1 MDASRSRPDGPSSS
15 EEISARLFCCR
26 FMRRWVPLAYR
37 EELYHILRMTGP
49 LLASRILNYLH
60 PFVVT
65 IFCGRLGNSALA
77 GYAMACAFIN
87 VTSAS
92 ICLGLCFACDTL
104 VSQTFGGGKLL
115 RVGVILQKSI
125 LILMVFCLA
134 SWGVLVNTEAF
145 LLLLGQDAEVARI
158 AQVYSMAYLP
168 AIPAL
173 ALHQLQMSYLQNQG
187 MIMPL
192 VYAAF
197 LANIANL
204 LTNFFLFWLDFGVPG
219 SAAANSLSII
229 YNCGFLF
236 LYIRCRNLHAKSW
249 GGWTTE
255 CLQDWS
261 SYMKLAIPSAMMCCF
276 EWWIY
281 EIGGFLAGMISEED
295 LGAQHVVIMLAY
307 VNYMIPLGV
316 QVVACVRVGNALG
329 AGDTDG
335 AIFTSKVVLTFTAV
349 LAVLQAIVLGAPKR
363 VIAYIF
369 TSDENIAELVSE
381 LMSVYI
387 VLQLCN
393 GIFCVSMGI
402 LLGTGQQKIAAIAN
416 PIGYYCIGLPIII
429 ALMFVTDLQVMG
441 FWIGL
446 LISTFL
452 LAVFYIIMIFKMNW
466 KRLTKEAIARAGNTV
481 AVPLMS
487 PASESDPSRS
497 TASSNETSVNGH
509 GGLACQAQEGTV
521 QPTALLSNSQLIIRR
536 GLVLL
541 AAVLTLFVGTVLHL
555 LLPLPEPFGGRRMN
569 ETMDFGN
576 WSTAT
581 PLAQSTLPTL

>member
-145 LLLLGQDAEVARI
+145 LLLLGQDAEV
-158 AQVYSMAYLP
+158 
-168 AIPAL
+168 AL

-466 KRLTKEAIARAGNTV
+466 KRLTKEVSGAGMICFV
-481 AVPLMS
+481 FS
-487 PASESDPSRS
+487 HQ
-497 TASSNETSVNGH
+497 SVNGH

>member
-145 LLLLGQDAEVARI
+145 LLLLGQDAEV
-158 AQVYSMAYLP
+158 
-168 AIPAL
+168 AL

-335 AIFTSKVVLTFTAV
+335 AIFTSKVVLTFTGKYVFFYLYRIRIAMDTSSP
-349 LAVLQAIVLGAPKR
+349 LQ
-363 VIAYIF
+363 
-369 TSDENIAELVSE
+369 
-381 LMSVYI
+381 
-387 VLQLCN
+387 
-393 GIFCVSMGI
+393 CVSMGI

-466 KRLTKEAIARAGNTV
+466 KRLTKEVSGAGMICFV
-481 AVPLMS
+481 FS
-487 PASESDPSRS
+487 HQ
-497 TASSNETSVNGH
+497 SVNGH